1 MSRKLFCQLCPQA
14 YALSVAKQC
23 AVRCCHD
30 MAVHTP
36 FCIQQKTLLP
46 QVIYRHKSLIRRTLG
61 NTRPELQENKA
72 INLALAA
79 PKING
84 ALLRPGQVF
93 SFWHMV
99 GSVTEKKGYREGLTI
114 SAGRACSDIG
124 GGLCQMTNLLHWM
137 ILHSPLTVV
146 EHHHH
151 DQLDLFPDYHRQ
163 VPFGTGTSIFYN
175 YIDYRV
181 RNDTDMAYQF
191 VVYVTEK
198 YLCGELRAERPLDVK
213 YHITVQHER
222 FVRQNGVVYREGEVW
237 RNCVDKRT
245 GNTIS
250 RSLVRKNH
258 ARVLYDEKFL
268 PAIEEADEQGA
279 CAPGKEQI

>member
-1 MSRKLFCQLCPQA
+1 MPRKLFCQLCPAA

-23 AVRCCHD
+23 ALRNVQD
-30 MAVHTP
+30 AVAHTP
-36 FCIQQKTLLP
+36 FCASQEQPLP
-46 QVIYRHKSLIRRTLG
+46 KVIYTHKSLIRRTLG
-61 NTRPELQENKA
+61 NTRLELQENKA

-79 PKING
+79 PKVNG
-84 ALLRPGQVF
+84 ALICPGQVF

-99 GSVTEKKGYREGLTI
+99 GSVTAKKGYREGLTI

-137 ILHSPLTVV
+137 VLHSPLTIV

-191 VVYVTEK
+191 IVYVTEK
-198 YLCGELRAERPLDVK
+198 YLCGELRAEKPLDVK
-213 YHITVQHER
+213 YHIMAQGER
-222 FVRQNGVVYREGEVW
+222 FVRKDGAVYREGEVW

-245 GNTIS
+245 GNLIS
-250 RSLVRKNH
+250 HQLLRINH
-258 ARVLYDEKFL
+258 ARVLYDESFL
-268 PAIEEADEQGA
+268 PYIEE
-279 CAPGKEQI
+279 